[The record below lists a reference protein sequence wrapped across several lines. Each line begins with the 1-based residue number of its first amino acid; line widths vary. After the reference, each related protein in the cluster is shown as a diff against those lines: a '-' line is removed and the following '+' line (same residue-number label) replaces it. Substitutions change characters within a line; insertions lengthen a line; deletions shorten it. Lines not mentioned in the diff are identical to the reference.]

1 MRAFGRCAT
10 KRAVHPIRRL
20 QLGVVICASA
30 LAAWAVTFPPTSG
43 TTVEPNEWFGRQV
56 RTTVS
61 RTSGYAASES
71 INGVQLF
78 AELAFIGIAAG
89 LVLCKARGLSG
100 AAQAARAFSLASHT
114 ASAAMFCL
122 PFGHGTAR
130 DQIGMMLFLQV
141 IWFSPMLW
149 ANMAAVYVA
158 QRASKPD
165 RPPADGTVRWL
176 LWVAA
181 LAWAADLV
189 RAWLL
194 GDSWS
199 WRWQLIREVNSGAVA
214 AFIAVLF
221 SALAGTFHR
230 AATTSAPP
238 ASGSTD

>member
-1 MRAFGRCAT
+1 
-10 KRAVHPIRRL
+10 VHPIRRL
-20 QLGVVICASA
+20 QIGVVICASA

-61 RTSGYAASES
+61 RTSGYVASEP
-71 INGVQLF
+71 INGLQLL

-114 ASAAMFCL
+114 ASVATLCL
-122 PFGHGTAR
+122 PFGHGIAR
-130 DQIGMMLFLQV
+130 DQIGIMLFLQAV
-141 IWFSPMLW
+141 WFLPMLW
-149 ANMAAVYVA
+149 ANVAAVYVA
-158 QRASKPD
+158 QRASNPCS
-165 RPPADGTVRWL
+165 PPADGTVRWL

-189 RAWLL
+189 RARLL

-199 WRWQLIREVNSGAVA
+199 WRWQLIQEVNSGAIA

-221 SALAGTFHR
+221 AALSGTFHR
-230 AATTSAPP
+230 VATTSTSEHQA
-238 ASGSTD
+238 